1 MDVPLKPNQKVF
13 GQEWVNYQAGKDPKQ
28 KLRAGA
34 LNDQYLNAL
43 NWKLAINLIC
53 SNDMR
58 GMMAMM
64 HENTD
69 PEYNTVEWMHP
80 MFLGAKANSE
90 DNPTW
95 EEAMNG
101 PNRKG
106 YWEACEKELNTLDSD
121 KNAWDVVDREPWMN
135 VLPSTWAFKCKR
147 FPSGDIRKLKAR
159 FCVRGDRQVEGVDY
173 FDTFAPVV
181 NWTTVRLMLILSIV
195 LGLSTKQVD
204 YTAAFVH
211 APIDKDPDWDN
222 LTEEEQEKRGVY
234 VDMPRGFSQPGKVLK
249 LNRSLYG
256 LKQSPRNF
264 FQHLKGK
271 LENIGFESA
280 EAVDPCLFI
289 SDKVI
294 CLVYVDDTLFYSP
307 RQEYIDEVIQ
317 QLQEQGMDL
326 EVEGSVAGFL
336 GVHIERN
343 EQDDS
348 IKLTQRGLAKRI
360 IDTLQIDHLPKKHTP
375 AACQSSCNGCGW
387 RSTRWYL
394 QLLKCGGN
402 ATIPTSSLK
411 TRHIICC

>member
-1 MDVPLKPNQKVF
+1 
-13 GQEWVNYQAGKDPKQ
+13 
-28 KLRAGA
+28 
-34 LNDQYLNAL
+34 
-43 NWKLAINLIC
+43 
-53 SNDMR
+53 MR

-64 HENTD
+64 HEYTD

-80 MFLGAKANSE
+80 MLLGAKANSE

-95 EEAMNG
+95 EEAMNR

-106 YWEACEKELNTLDSD
+106 YWEACEKKLNTFDSD
-121 KNAWDVVDREPWMN
+121 KNAWDVVDHQPWMN

-159 FCVRGDRQVEGVDY
+159 FCVRGDRQVEGGNY
-173 FDTFAPVV
+173 FDTFALVV

-211 APIDKDPDWDN
+211 APIDKDPDWDK
-222 LTEEEQEKRGVY
+222 LTEDEQQKRGVY
-234 VDMPRGFSQPGKVLK
+234 IDMPHGFSQPGKVLK

-271 LENIGFESA
+271 LENIGFKSA

-326 EVEGSVAGFL
+326 EVKGSVAGFL

-348 IKLTQRGLAKRI
+348 IKLTQRGLAK
-360 IDTLQIDHLPKKHTP
+360 
-375 AACQSSCNGCGW
+375 
-387 RSTRWYL
+387 
-394 QLLKCGGN
+394 
-402 ATIPTSSLK
+402 
-411 TRHIICC
+411 